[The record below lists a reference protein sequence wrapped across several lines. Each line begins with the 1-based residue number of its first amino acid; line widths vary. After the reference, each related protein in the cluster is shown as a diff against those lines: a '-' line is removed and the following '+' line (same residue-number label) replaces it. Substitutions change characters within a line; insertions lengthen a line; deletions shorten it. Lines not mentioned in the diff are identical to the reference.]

1 VVKMDVQRED
11 IVSVIIT
18 LFLLG
23 IWYLTL
29 KLFNYPLISISIL
42 WTGMIVLS
50 IVYFYIYKKKNR
62 DMKLF
67 KTRFLV
73 SAIPIYPILGAYVY
87 FLIIGEELP
96 NEFRLLP
103 FFVIITML
111 ILNASVVYISSKK

>member
-1 VVKMDVQRED
+1 MDIQKED

-29 KLFNYPLISISIL
+29 KSFNYPLISISIL

-67 KTRFLV
+67 KTRFLI
-73 SAIPIYPILGAYVY
+73 SALPIYPILGVYVY
-87 FLIIGEELP
+87 FLIIGEDLP

-103 FFVIITML
+103 FFVIFTML